1 MSESCFS
8 ETQSTAFLFLLIN
21 GGIKFLPSTDPP
33 THTPPPA
40 PSSFMDLL
48 CLFVLQATAIIVRDR
63 T

>member
-8 ETQSTAFLFLLIN
+8 ETQSTALLFLLIN

-33 THTPPPA
+33 T